1 MSRKVA
7 SLSETNQDVIKALH
21 SAPKSLFK
29 KLIIGSI
36 ILAMLI
42 WSASA
47 ISFQGINSRG
57 LDIVINILKFFV
69 WPDSNPLKPTLS
81 TYLFTFAKSGVLYL
95 MYETI
100 MIAFIGTL
108 LGAVISIPFAFLSS
122 RNITGKVGSF
132 IGSMIITLIRTVPIF
147 VWGIIF
153 IRVQGGAFA
162 GVLAIAVSSVGMISK
177 LFIEAIEDIDKGI
190 LEALDSTGATTLQK
204 IRFGVIPQL
213 TATFLSTTIYR
224 FEINVKNATILGMV
238 GAGGIGFTLIDALG
252 SFNFG
257 IVAVCLWVIIPVVF
271 VIEYFSTKIRTKLTT
286 GE

>member
-1 MSRKVA
+1 MGRKAA
-7 SLSETNQDVIKALH
+7 SINSTNQDVLIALH
-21 SAPKSLFK
+21 SAPKSFVK
-29 KLIIGSI
+29 KLLIGSI

-47 ISFQGINSRG
+47 LNFQGINENG
-57 LDIVINILKFFV
+57 LRIVGNIIQYFF

-81 TYLFTFAKSGVLYL
+81 TYLFTFAKSGVPYL
-95 MYETI
+95 MYETL
-100 MIAFIGTL
+100 MIAFVGTL
-108 LGAVISIPFAFLSS
+108 LGAIISIPFAFLSS
-122 RNITGKVGSF
+122 RNITGKIGSF
-132 IGSMIITLIRTVPIF
+132 IGSMIITMIRTIPIF

-204 IRFGVIPQL
+204 IRFGVLPQL

-271 VIEYFSTKIRTKLTT
+271 IIEYFSTKIRTKLTT

>member
-1 MSRKVA
+1 MGRKAA
-7 SLSETNQDVIKALH
+7 SINYTNQDVLIALH
-21 SAPKSLFK
+21 SAPKSFVK
-29 KLIIGSI
+29 KLLIGSI

-47 ISFQGINSRG
+47 LNFQGINENG
-57 LDIVINILKFFV
+57 LRIVGNIIQYFF

-81 TYLFTFAKSGVLYL
+81 TYLFTFAKSGVPYL
-95 MYETI
+95 MYETL
-100 MIAFIGTL
+100 MIAFVGTL
-108 LGAVISIPFAFLSS
+108 LGAIISIPFAFLSS
-122 RNITGKVGSF
+122 RNITGKIGSF
-132 IGSMIITLIRTVPIF
+132 IGSMIITMIRTIPIF

-204 IRFGVIPQL
+204 IRFGVLPQL

-271 VIEYFSTKIRTKLTT
+271 IIEYFSTKIRTKLTT